1 MKRETKYKY
10 IVKREI
16 KTLSGVSIYPYFKY
30 ETYKEAKQCKDNSYP
45 DDAFIFDLSDKDDVE
60 MLKIGNVI

>member
-16 KTLSGVSIYPYFKY
+16 KTPSGVSIYPYFKY

-45 DDAFIFDLSDKDDVE
+45 DDAFIFDLSDNE
-60 MLKIGNVI
+60 